1 MSVQITVGSQHHQH
15 ALEGDGTVSGWDVAG
30 IIIAVFWAI
39 LVCFLAY
46 VLIHVARVLQ
56 ETTVLISEVT
66 EQTVPLLAE
75 VRTTVTHTNTELTRV
90 DAITSSV
97 QNVAENAS
105 SLSSLFAA
113 TLGTPLVKAAALSYG
128 LRRAMKDRT
137 RHDVEKRV
145 RAEVR
150 AERAARRSGRG

>member
-1 MSVQITVGSQHHQH
+1 MPVPITVGSHQH
-15 ALEGDGTVSGWDVAG
+15 QDASEGDGTVSGWDVAG
-30 IIIAVFWAI
+30 IIIAVFWAV

-56 ETTVLISEVT
+56 ETTVMVSEVT

-75 VRTTVTHTNTELTRV
+75 VRTTVTHTNAELTRV
-90 DAITSSV
+90 DAITSSL

-105 SLSSLFAA
+105 SLSSLFTA
-113 TLGTPLVKAAALSYG
+113 TLGNPLVKAAALSYG
-128 LRRAMKDRT
+128 LRKAMKDRS

-145 RAEVR
+145 RAEIR